1 MRQGREYWSRQV
13 AGWRRSGQSKKAY
26 CEKHG
31 LSYWSLRYWTAQLSA
46 PAAEPAAPE
55 GQRLVE
61 LEPVGAAEASAPIEL
76 VVSKRYV
83 LKLWPSMRAAQLREV
98 LAVLEGGR

>member
-1 MRQGREYWSRQV
+1 MRQGRDYWSRQV
-13 AGWRRSGQSKKAY
+13 AAWRRSGQSKKAY

-31 LSYWSLRYWTAQLSA
+31 LSYWSLRYWVGKLSPPAA
-46 PAAEPAAPE
+46 PAAPG

-76 VVSKRYV
+76 VVGERYL
-83 LKLWPSMRAAQLREV
+83 LKLWPSMRAGQLREV
-98 LAVLEGGR
+98 LAALEGGR

>member
-1 MRQGREYWSRQV
+1 MRQGRDYWSRQV

-31 LSYWSLRYWTAQLSA
+31 LSYWSLRHWAAKLAA
-46 PAAEPAAPE
+46 PATPARSE
-55 GQRLVE
+55 GPRLVE
-61 LEPVGAAEASAPIEL
+61 LERVGGAEPCAPIEL
-76 VVSKRYV
+76 LVGERYV

-98 LAVLEGGR
+98 LAALEGSR

>member
-1 MRQGREYWSRQV
+1 MRQGRDYWSQQV
-13 AGWRRSGQSKKAY
+13 AAWRRSGQSKKAY

-31 LSYWSLRYWTAQLSA
+31 VSYWSLRHWTAKLSA
-46 PAAEPAAPE
+46 PATSAAP
-55 GQRLVE
+55 GVQPLVE

-76 VVSKRYV
+76 VVGERYV
-83 LKLWPSMRAAQLREV
+83 LKLWPQVRAAQLREV